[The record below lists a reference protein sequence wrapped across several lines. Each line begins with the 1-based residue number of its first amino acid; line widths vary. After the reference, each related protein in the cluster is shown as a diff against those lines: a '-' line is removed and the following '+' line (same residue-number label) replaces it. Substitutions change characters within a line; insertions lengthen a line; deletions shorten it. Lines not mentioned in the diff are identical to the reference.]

1 MGSDLLRLAAGAL
14 ASHRLR
20 SVLSMLGIAIGIA
33 AVVVLTS
40 IGEGT
45 RRFILAQFSQ
55 FGTNLM
61 AIHPGRAKTSGMPG
75 VFGGTTQHLTI
86 DDAEALG
93 RIPGVD
99 RVVPTAFGS
108 ARVEAGT
115 RGRSVAIY
123 GVTPDIET
131 VWRFHTRLGRMWP
144 AGDPRRGA
152 AATVLGPKLAREL
165 FGDASPLGET
175 VRIGGRRFRVVGVME
190 PKGQMLGFDLDD
202 GAYVPVADALR
213 LFDLADLA
221 EIDLTYASPDA
232 TARIAAAVKRVLAER
247 HRGEE
252 DFTVTTQEAMLAVF
266 GNVMAI
272 VTGAVGAIAG
282 ISLVVGAIG
291 ILTMMWI
298 TVRERTP
305 EIGLARALGA
315 SAPQVAALFLVEA
328 AAVAVLGGAAGVG
341 LGLGVAGLVRALVP
355 GLPVATPLRFV
366 VLALATSLAVGLV
379 AGVLP
384 ARRAA
389 RLDPI
394 EALRAE

>member
-1 MGSDLLRLAAGAL
+1 MARDLLRLAGGAIT
-14 ASHRLR
+14 SHRLR

-33 AVVVLTS
+33 AVIVLTS

-55 FGTNLM
+55 FGTN
-61 AIHPGRAKTSGMPG
+61 IVQVTPGRAKTSGIPG
-75 VFGGTTQHLTI
+75 VFGGTTRHLTI
-86 DDAEALG
+86 DDAEALA

-99 RVVPTAFGS
+99 RTVPAAFGS

-123 GVTPDIET
+123 GVTPDIEE

-144 AGDPRRGA
+144 PGDPRRA
-152 AATVLGPKLAREL
+152 SAMTVLGPKLAREL
-165 FGDASPLGET
+165 FADASPLGET
-175 VRIGGRRFRVVGVME
+175 VRIGGRRFRVTGVME

-202 GAYVPVADALR
+202 GAFVPVAAAMQ

-221 EIDLTYASPDA
+221 EIDVTYAAPDA
-232 TARIAAAVKRVLAER
+232 TARIEADVKRVLTAR
-247 HRGEE
+247 HGGEE
-252 DFTVTTQEAMLAVF
+252 DFTVVSQEAMLATF
-266 GNVMAI
+266 GNVMTI
-272 VTGAVGAIAG
+272 VTSAVGAIAG

-305 EIGLARALGA
+305 EVGLIRALGA
-315 SAPQVAALFLVEA
+315 SAPQVATLFLAEA
-328 AAVAVLGGAAGVG
+328 AAVAVLGGAAGVA
-341 LGLGVAGLVRALVP
+341 LGLGVAALVRGLVP

-366 VLALATSLAVGLV
+366 VLALLTSLAVGLV